1 MNQMRKPKH
10 FNKTLLWDYLVRLKF
25 KRMSTRWEKEHRSNL
40 TTKANNFNPD
50 LVTVGDYSYGPIE
63 LITHGNDHKLHIG
76 SFVSIGPDVR
86 FMLEVEHPL
95 NHLSTYPFRARLLGG
110 EEPMAKG
117 DIYVESDVWL
127 SGGVTVLSGVRIGQ
141 GAVIGAGAV
150 VVKDVPPYSVVGGV
164 PSRVIRYR
172 FEKEVIE
179 FLLTL
184 DYDRLD
190 AETALAHMD
199 ELYKPIDKMPLDDIK
214 KLYEWFPKKA

>member
-1 MNQMRKPKH
+1 
-10 FNKTLLWDYLVRLKF
+10 
-25 KRMSTRWEKEHRSNL
+25 
-40 TTKANNFNPD
+40 
-50 LVTVGDYSYGPIE
+50 
-63 LITHGNDHKLHIG
+63 
-76 SFVSIGPDVR
+76 
-86 FMLEVEHPL
+86 MLEVEHPL